1 MSDRHSQEK
10 IRSGTGPVA
19 IPTPSTSDEKK
30 TPHNNFLKRMF
41 KFASN
46 DDKEEKK
53 TPGVPILQL
62 FRFADAIDRTLMAVG
77 TLAGEM
83 IRFANPGKLG
93 LTQELKDELD
103 HSVRKYCWYFL
114 ALGLGTWLVAFV
126 QKLTWATAA
135 ERQGKRIREEFYIA
149 ILRQDIGWFDGLS
162 TGELTTRI
170 SGDVNM
176 LQEGTGEKFSFA
188 IQYFS
193 SFIAGFIIAFIK
205 GWKMTLVVL
214 AVMPIMVGAVSVM
227 GILLADSA
235 SGGQGSYAEAG
246 GVADEVLSSIKTVM
260 AFGGERRELERYDSK
275 ISKALAK
282 GLHKAKVLGVSMG
295 VILFTIYSVYA
306 LGFWFGGKLVRDHEM
321 TTDGALSVF
330 FSIGYCLSSISSARG
345 AAAKVYQIIDRKSPI
360 DPVDTETGMSADGI
374 KGEIELSSVN
384 FRYPTRPDVQILH
397 DFSISVKPGQ
407 KIALVGE
414 SGCGKSTMIGL
425 VERFY
430 DPESGVVKIDGVDVR
445 EYNVRSLRQQIGVI
459 MQMPVLFGYTIYQ
472 NIIWGAID
480 VDNNPPTMEQVIQ
493 ACKDA
498 NAHDFISELPDGY
511 DTMCGERG
519 ALLSGGQKQRIAIA
533 RALVRNPKI
542 LLLDEATMRWTGH
555 RQTAPRLPSP
565 TGSAPIRDSDVI
577 YVISKGRVLESGNHE
592 ELIGLDGAY
601 AKLVEAQQLRQSIE
615 RGVEEYSADGSGSH
629 TQEDD
634 STG

>member
-1 MSDRHSQEK
+1 
-10 IRSGTGPVA
+10 
-19 IPTPSTSDEKK
+19 
-30 TPHNNFLKRMF
+30 MF

-62 FRFADAIDRTLMAVG
+62 FRFADAIDRALMAVG
-77 TLAGEM
+77 TICAMGVGASGPLMALIFSQLAGEM

-93 LTQELKDELD
+93 LTPELKDELD

-126 QKLTWATAA
+126 QKLAWATAA

-214 AVMPIMVGAVSVM
+214 VVMPVMVGAVSVM

-306 LGFWFGGKLVRDHEM
+306 LGFWFGGKLVRNDEM
-321 TTDGALSVF
+321 TPDGALSVF
-330 FSIGYCLSSISSARG
+330 FSLVIGGFSLGNSAPSLSSISSARG

-360 DPVDTETGMSADGI
+360 DPVDTETGKSADGI

-480 VDNNPPTMEQVIQ
+480 VDNNPPTMEQ
-493 ACKDA
+493 
-498 NAHDFISELPDGY
+498 
-511 DTMCGERG
+511 
-519 ALLSGGQKQRIAIA
+519 
-533 RALVRNPKI
+533 
-542 LLLDEATMRWTGH
+542 
-555 RQTAPRLPSP
+555 
-565 TGSAPIRDSDVI
+565 
-577 YVISKGRVLESGNHE
+577 
-592 ELIGLDGAY
+592 
-601 AKLVEAQQLRQSIE
+601 
-615 RGVEEYSADGSGSH
+615 
-629 TQEDD
+629 
-634 STG
+634 